1 MFWLAYYLRTPD
13 GNLCA
18 WDPIR
23 ATRPNQD
30 YQRETEDTSM
40 NDIQTHLAGRKS
52 GKLVKLVN
60 IETNSY
66 QTGGSFLKLEQDWR
80 DSHLAYLQHKTAL
93 VRSSRPSSAGNNII
107 PTSHHFLVFCH
118 WWDYYHDLNQSL
130 VLDIDKT
137 MNLSSCPQQS
147 HIVAICTL
155 LISRNCIKF
164 SSLFE

>member
-1 MFWLAYYLRTPD
+1 MTNDMKPFSHICVLNRASDANWS
-13 GNLCA
+13 A

-52 GKLVKLVN
+52 GKLVKMVN
-60 IETNSY
+60 IDTNSY

-93 VRSSRPSSAGNNII
+93 VRLSRPSSAGRA
-107 PTSHHFLVFCH
+107 
-118 WWDYYHDLNQSL
+118 
-130 VLDIDKT
+130 
-137 MNLSSCPQQS
+137 LSSHYPYS
-147 HIVAICTL
+147 E
-155 LISRNCIKF
+155 LISDHY
-164 SSLFE
+164 